1 MNPSLILCSI
11 LQGLILQN
19 QTTPISLR
27 CLHLST
33 ERVILP
39 FLAGSSYFPCPVGS
53 WVKFRW
59 WWAWRW
65 KSFQIRRR
73 RRGKWISYLYF
84 YYKGSHHPPKSDFW
98 RRKNHNMV
106 TPPPS
111 AIYKIPDFLTLWKTG
126 SLQAQNRYILSF
138 EKTWGP
144 EILAWLVSGC
154 WSRSQ
159 KTTVLKWKQLLWE
172 STGIGPRSF
181 LPGSSADHQLYSV
194 ISVSISN
201 AISDC
206 KWHCHWA
213 ANPLALDSD
222 GIKKQWK

>member
-19 QTTPISLR
+19 QTTPIYLR

-33 ERVILP
+33 GRVILP
-39 FLAGSSYFPCPVGS
+39 FSIYFPCPVGS

-98 RRKNHNMV
+98 RRKNLCHLWNSWFFDIMENR
-106 TPPPS
+106 P
-111 AIYKIPDFLTLWKTG
+111 KIDIF
-126 SLQAQNRYILSF
+126 
-138 EKTWGP
+138 
-144 EILAWLVSGC
+144 
-154 WSRSQ
+154 
-159 KTTVLKWKQLLWE
+159 
-172 STGIGPRSF
+172 
-181 LPGSSADHQLYSV
+181 
-194 ISVSISN
+194 
-201 AISDC
+201 
-206 KWHCHWA
+206 
-213 ANPLALDSD
+213 LAL
-222 GIKKQWK
+222 KKHEGRKF